1 MRLDEVDATDAFVSP
16 VADFTQQLYF
26 AISILL
32 VTGHWKFTQGNLKIG
47 LSKLIDFV
55 AQKET
60 TLEEI
65 QHHKRV
71 EAELDQ
77 LRITNRRLG
86 TSLAIHVLC
95 LLILES
101 AFRCLTA
108 PSPRSW
114 IKLLICLIVY
124 FHDLQVANGT
134 VELSA
139 RRVRIINVFLRLG
152 LSAYAVAW
160 DPQVS
165 PHQDKVILAALM
177 SMSLEALDWRWTA
190 VHCVFMAVQR
200 IAMDLLHQTGGVEIL
215 LQVSSFGLVTIVS
228 ALYEHQARSRISAVI
243 KSDEADSMLYGF
255 RQMLRGLADGDVLLD
270 QQFKIV
276 GSTRLKGFVDS
287 CQPGTS
293 FADLLDN
300 KDWQK
305 FLDFAT
311 ASAGES
317 LPPCMRVTLKSKHAE
332 VGVDLFHVALPKYG
346 KAGNHHLLA
355 IKEDSESRCLT
366 LEVPETPVPLTK
378 LPLAEL
384 EPGAGAGGTPLSGR
398 ASETP
403 SSINEAVDVFNEL
416 EELTLLI
423 NSQFEVH
430 DIEEAHMRFTRRG
443 WLEDSEMPNLKK
455 FAGATQWDSIRTTL
469 GRFVQ
474 TAQQTG
480 RAPVPVDLG
489 SVMMRVPG
497 QSRTFLKARQVVLS
511 TPDRSIRPGG
521 PLRLWVHLS
530 NFDKKNV
537 RKVHEPTLKDISE
550 R

>member
-1 MRLDEVDATDAFVSP
+1 MSNTDMLFDEVDATDAFASP

-55 AQKET
+55 APKET

-65 QHHKRV
+65 QHHERV

-95 LLILES
+95 LMILES

-108 PSPRSW
+108 PSPRSC

-134 VELSA
+134 VQLSA
-139 RRVRIINVFLRLG
+139 PRVRIINMFLRLA

-190 VHCVFMAVQR
+190 VHCLFMAVQR
-200 IAMDLLHQTGGVEIL
+200 IVMDLLHQTGGVEIL
-215 LQVSSFGLVTIVS
+215 LEVSSFGLVTIVS

-287 CQPGTS
+287 CQPGSS

-332 VGVDLFHVALPKYG
+332 VGVDLFHVALPSG
-346 KAGNHHLLA
+346 KGNHHLLA
-355 IKEDSESRCLT
+355 IKEDSESRCFT
-366 LEVPETPVPLTK
+366 STQSMPVPLP
-378 LPLAEL
+378 LPLQ
-384 EPGAGAGGTPLSGR
+384 PGGTFSGR
-398 ASETP
+398 ASST
-403 SSINEAVDVFNEL
+403 SSINEAVDVCNEL
-416 EELTLLI
+416 EEVTLLV

-455 FAGATQWDSIRTTL
+455 FAGATQWESIRKTL

-480 RAPVPVDLG
+480 RAPAPIDLG

-497 QSRTFLKARQVVLS
+497 QSRTFMKARQVVLS

-521 PLRLWVHLS
+521 PLRFWVHLS